1 MSDETYEAL
10 QELRKF
16 MFANV
21 YVNSDAKREEGK
33 AERMLSQLFSYYS
46 NHIEEMPEEYTR
58 MIWERARAY
67 RRLSAIISQG

>member
-1 MSDETYEAL
+1 MMSDETYEAL

-33 AERMLSQLFSYYS
+33 AYPYTE
-46 NHIEEMPEEYTR
+46 IAEAEYF
-58 MIWERARAY
+58 
-67 RRLSAIISQG
+67 